1 MQTSDPS
8 FASPNHKAATV
19 NAMPETAS
27 DVTDNAILNGR
38 LRLLQPRRGHRFGH
52 DAILLAAA
60 VPARPHQRV
69 AEFGAGVG
77 AASLA
82 LLSRVNDTDAT
93 LIEIDAHLCTLAR
106 ENIARNGFSD
116 RARAV
121 ALNITATSLSAAG
134 IEAGFDHVF
143 MNPPFNNTTLQPS
156 PHSARRTAHAGDI
169 ELLRNWVKR
178 ADEILCDSG
187 TVTVIWRADGLA
199 DVLDVLRPGFG
210 AITLIPI
217 YPAPDRPAIRII
229 VTGRKDDRTPMRVL
243 PPLTL
248 NDRQQRPTDEAES
261 ILRRGGSWPPNA

>member
-1 MQTSDPS
+1 
-8 FASPNHKAATV
+8 
-19 NAMPETAS
+19 MPETVAA

-60 VPARPHQRV
+60 VPAQPHQRV

-82 LLSRVNDTDAT
+82 LLSRVNGIDAT
-93 LIEIDAHLCTLAR
+93 LIEIDEQLCALAR

-121 ALNITATSLSAAG
+121 ALDIAATALAAAG
-134 IEAGFDHVF
+134 IETGFDHVF
-143 MNPPFNNTTLQPS
+143 MNPPFNDAALQPS
-156 PHSARRTAHAGDI
+156 PNPARRTAHAGDT

-178 ADEILCDSG
+178 ADEILHDSG
-187 TVTVIWRADGLA
+187 TVTIIWRADGVA
-199 DVLDVLRPGFG
+199 DVLDVLRAGFG

-217 YPAPDRPAIRII
+217 YPAPERPAGSLQHSAPVRSKSRSARPDRA
-229 VTGRKDDRTPMRVL
+229 TG
-243 PPLTL
+243 
-248 NDRQQRPTDEAES
+248 
-261 ILRRGGSWPPNA
+261 